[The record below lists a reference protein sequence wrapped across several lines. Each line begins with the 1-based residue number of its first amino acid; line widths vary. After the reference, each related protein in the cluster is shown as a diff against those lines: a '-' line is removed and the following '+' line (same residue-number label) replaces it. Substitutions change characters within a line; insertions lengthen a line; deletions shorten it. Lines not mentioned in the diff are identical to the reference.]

1 MKPMNRLLLWLL
13 PILVL
18 VAGCQQNDL
27 VGGKPREKFYRSA
40 ISLSPNTTEIIV
52 SYFAGVRLQ
61 GRTASCDYPEQVK
74 QFPVVAN
81 VKPDFEQIAKIRPDV
96 IVYDASLYNATDIE
110 KLKQLGIDLIEF
122 NANTVDEYCDWM
134 VRLASQLAAE
144 TEISEYV
151 DKVKAARSA
160 NLAVGGPKR
169 KVMVVLSGS
178 TGEYMAAGLGTI
190 QADFIRACGYE
201 PIGPDSEKFETVNVE
216 QIIQDSPD
224 VVVVAGDPS
233 RMIADPRLSSL
244 PVIKNNRVV
253 EFADQKLILRA
264 GTRVDTCIS
273 TLRPSIEGLFKG
285 N

>member
-1 MKPMNRLLLWLL
+1 MNRILAWLL
-13 PILVL
+13 PILVIA
-18 VAGCQQNDL
+18 AGCQQTEI
-27 VGGKPREKFYRSA
+27 VGGKPREKYYRSA
-40 ISLSPNTTEIIV
+40 ISLSPNTTELLV
-52 SYFAGVRLQ
+52 SYFPGVRVQ

-96 IVYDASLYNATDIE
+96 VVYDASLYNANDIE

-122 NANTVDEYCDWM
+122 DVSTVDEFCDRV

-144 TEISEYV
+144 TEISDYV
-151 DKVKAARSA
+151 DKIKSTREG

-169 KVMVVLSGS
+169 RVMIVLSGS

-201 PIGPDSEKFETVNVE
+201 PIGPDSDKFETINIE
-216 QIIQDSPD
+216 RIIQDSPE
-224 VVVVAGDPS
+224 VIVVAGDPS
-233 RMIADPRLSSL
+233 RMIADPRLSAL
-244 PVIKNNRVV
+244 PAVQNKRVV
-253 EFADQKLILRA
+253 GFSDQRMLLRA